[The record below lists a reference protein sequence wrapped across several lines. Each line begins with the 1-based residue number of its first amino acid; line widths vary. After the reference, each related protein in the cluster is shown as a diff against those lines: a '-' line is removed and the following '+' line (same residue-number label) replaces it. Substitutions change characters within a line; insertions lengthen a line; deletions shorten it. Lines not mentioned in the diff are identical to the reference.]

1 MTQVIIFFGWLVIGI
16 AVTLVIFGHV
26 SIGFVY
32 GVDRLWH
39 DLFPSEG
46 LSSLIWSSAALVP
59 GSVMLGIGKLM
70 QKYDNRGAAEE
81 AAEAPNEQNEDDQ
94 NEDKSA

>member
-16 AVTLVIFGHV
+16 AVTLVVFGHA

-32 GVDRLWH
+32 GVKRLWH

-46 LSSLIWSSAALVP
+46 LSSLIWSAGSLIP
-59 GSVMLGIGKLM
+59 GSLLLGVGKLM
-70 QKYDNRGAAEE
+70 EAYDKRVAAKEAK
-81 AAEAPNEQNEDDQ
+81 AAEAEDA
-94 NEDKSA
+94 SAAPGPDAP